1 MTGREACDMLDEW
14 LAKRSL
20 AHAAAAAREAMDG
33 LLDRPAG
40 GDIFNLAGELS
51 LALHREAEAVRAR
64 IVAAM
69 SGTRRA

>member
-1 MTGREACDMLDEW
+1 MTDREACDLLDEW
-14 LAKRSL
+14 LARRSL

-40 GDIFNLAGELS
+40 GDIFNRAGDLA

-69 SGTRRA
+69 TGKKRG